1 MSLTIFKYFH
11 EGKHAMIDAK
21 EIKNDMPVITAQAE
35 QFAEVD
41 HLVSSDLIKLKK
53 DVSGTHHFIPVSWVI
68 STEGGRV
75 KVNRTLSQVKE
86 DWGTEQEACPVT
98 DAARQQ

>member
-1 MSLTIFKYFH
+1 
-11 EGKHAMIDAK
+11 MIDAK
-21 EIKNDMPVITAQAE
+21 EIKNDMPVITTGAE

-41 HLVSSDLIKLKK
+41 HLVGPDVIKLKK
-53 DVSGTHHFIPVSWVI
+53 DASGTHHYIPLSWVI

-86 DWGTEQEACPVT
+86 DWGANEAACQVT
-98 DAARQQ
+98 AARH